1 MFALKYNIVTK
12 EYNFYFVGDIMFDW
26 QIRNNMEQY
35 GTSHPFKSIP
45 ENLLKNGILIGNLE
59 TTISDNNLKPIKYKH
74 DKIISRVY
82 ALDSLKNMGFRM
94 VSIANNHI
102 YDYGEKGLADTI
114 NNLENKKIAYV
125 GAGKNRK
132 EAFNV
137 KEIEIDNIKA
147 GVLARTFTC
156 EAANSG
162 FRDDEPQA
170 AELNRNR
177 LLEYIKS
184 IRDNYNLL
192 VILLHFGYEYCEYP
206 MYEDVLFCRKLI
218 DTGADIIVGHHPH
231 VVQGIEKYKNGI
243 IAYSLGNFLFD
254 TSDTDNIR
262 VRESFILNIKIK
274 ADTNKRDISYS
285 IFPTEIANN
294 GQVLLLE
301 GERKKILLDRV
312 SELSLKLGEKEYK
325 EFSTKE
331 NTRIM
336 YKIRKEEIIR
346 YLKKGNLIYLGK
358 KVRNIKPIHLK
369 LFINY
374 FLRFFKKK

>member
-1 MFALKYNIVTK
+1 MY
-12 EYNFYFVGDIMFDW
+12 DW
-26 QIRNNMEQY
+26 QIRKNMEQY

-59 TTISDNNLKPIKYKH
+59 TTISDNDLKPIKYKH
-74 DKIISRVY
+74 DKIISPVY
-82 ALDSLKNMGFRM
+82 ALDSLKSLGIRM
-94 VSIANNHI
+94 VSVANNHI

-114 NNLENKKIAYV
+114 NNLEMKKIAYV

-132 EAFNV
+132 EAVNV
-137 KEIEIDNIKA
+137 KEIEINNIKA

-170 AELNRNR
+170 AELDRNR
-177 LLEYIKS
+177 LLEYVKS
-184 IRDNYNLL
+184 IRDNYGLL
-192 VILLHFGYEYCEYP
+192 VIMLHFGYEYCEYP
-206 MYEDVLFCRKLI
+206 MYEDVLFCRKLV
-218 DTGADIIVGHHPH
+218 DAGADVIVGHHPH

-254 TSDTDNIR
+254 TSDTDNMKAK
-262 VRESFILNIKIK
+262 ESFILNIKINP
-274 ADTNKRDISYS
+274 ATNKRVINYS
-285 IFPTEIANN
+285 IYPTEISEN

-312 SELSLKLGEKEYK
+312 SELSLKLAEKDYK
-325 EFSTKE
+325 EFSTRE

-336 YKIRKEEIIR
+336 YKIRKDEIIG